1 MCYTIP
7 RTMKTVLYLR
17 AAQRGCCSQVID
29 GASRYAREHGWVMLD
44 ISHPVETEN
53 IRILFNAYSPSG
65 VLVDSPIGRLP
76 DGLRLC
82 KGLPAVVH
90 NPISFRTALPV
101 FKHDQRRIAELAAK
115 ELFELG
121 LVNFAYVEY
130 MKRESW
136 SVERGKAFKRAVME
150 RGRTF
155 ASFQSG
161 SLSEFLRSLPKPAGI
176 FAANDQMAQQ
186 VMAAAASSGI
196 SVPADIAVVGVDDEP
211 LYCESTIPG
220 ISSVRTDR
228 EQAGYLF
235 ASLLDKLMKSPSSA
249 PKETYYEPQRV
260 VRRGS
265 TTPLP
270 HGSTP
275 SIASAIEFI
284 RRQACSPEIG
294 IEDVVRIMGMPMR
307 KATETFKRTTGHT
320 ILDEIHNRRFE
331 RMKELLADTDTKI
344 SAIVNFCGYASEG
357 FPKRMFLARTGM
369 TMREYRKISRGSCI
383 R

>member
-136 SVERGKAFKRAVME
+136 SVERGKAFKRT
-150 RGRTF
+150 R
-155 ASFQSG
+155 QDICQ
-161 SLSEFLRSLPKPAGI
+161 LPKRIVERVSPKPPQARRHIRGKRSDGSAGDGRRCI
-176 FAANDQMAQQ
+176 F
-186 VMAAAASSGI
+186 
-196 SVPADIAVVGVDDEP
+196 
-211 LYCESTIPG
+211 
-220 ISSVRTDR
+220 R
-228 EQAGYLF
+228 
-235 ASLLDKLMKSPSSA
+235 
-249 PKETYYEPQRV
+249 
-260 VRRGS
+260 
-265 TTPLP
+265 
-270 HGSTP
+270 H
-275 SIASAIEFI
+275 
-284 RRQACSPEIG
+284 
-294 IEDVVRIMGMPMR
+294 
-307 KATETFKRTTGHT
+307 
-320 ILDEIHNRRFE
+320 
-331 RMKELLADTDTKI
+331 
-344 SAIVNFCGYASEG
+344 
-357 FPKRMFLARTGM
+357 
-369 TMREYRKISRGSCI
+369 
-383 R
+383 